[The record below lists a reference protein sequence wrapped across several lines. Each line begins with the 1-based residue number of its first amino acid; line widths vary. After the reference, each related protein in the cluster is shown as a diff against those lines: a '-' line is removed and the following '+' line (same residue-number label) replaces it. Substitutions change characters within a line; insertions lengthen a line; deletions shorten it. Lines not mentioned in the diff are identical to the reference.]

1 MVVATLTRP
10 AFPAPRHCSGGRLCG
25 AAWCRPQTKKMTSME
40 TNQEYQSREL
50 RDFLRTNR
58 TFFTSVAEFAAR
70 LETMDIPEQAEWVAN
85 GSFGAGASF
94 ALQRA
99 IVAAGANPRRNGRA
113 LVGQV
118 LLKAFY
124 GADFPHWRKLPAGVR
139 ATLDAIA
146 ADFLTNPPAFGQK
159 WEGGSL

>member
-1 MVVATLTRP
+1 
-10 AFPAPRHCSGGRLCG
+10 
-25 AAWCRPQTKKMTSME
+25 ME

-50 RDFLRTNR
+50 RDFARTNR
-58 TFFTSVAEFAAR
+58 PFFDSVAEFAAR
-70 LETMDIPEQAEWVAN
+70 LETMDIPEQAEWVAD

-99 IVAAGANPRRNGRA
+99 ISMARDNPRMNGKA

-124 GADFPHWRKLPAGVR
+124 GADFPHWRKLPVSIR
-139 ATLDAIA
+139 ETLDSIA
-146 ADFLTNPPAFGQK
+146 EDFLTNPPAFGQK
-159 WEGGSL
+159 WEGGK